1 MPTINV
7 SKTTH
12 DLLGAR
18 NRRDVGRGVIAR
30 PMKPD
35 GTVDMELSDEVA
47 ARLEALRQPGET
59 LEAAII
65 RVIWTSPSTRA

>member
-18 NRRDVGRGVIAR
+18 NRRDVGRGAIAL
-30 PMKPD
+30 PIKAD
-35 GTVDMELSDEVA
+35 GTVDMELSDAVVT
-47 ARLEALRQPGET
+47 RLESLRQPGET
-59 LEAAII
+59 LEAVII
-65 RVIWTSPSTRA
+65 RVIWTFRPTGQ

>member
-59 LEAAII
+59 LEAVII